1 MESSAKYTLVGL
13 FVVIATIIFVAL
25 LFWLTEIGG
34 QRNTRFFTVYFRNH
48 SLAGLQVD
56 SAVTMKGIK
65 VGTVTAYHISPESV
79 EEVKVILRLG
89 NDIPVK
95 MDTAAILKR
104 NLLTGLAF
112 IDLIGS
118 SDQSNLRVEIPEDEI
133 YPVIPEGESELDK
146 LADSIPAVLSQV
158 NGMVSR
164 ANAVFSTENISSLE
178 RSLQNVEKLTAAFA
192 NKQEEIEEMI
202 DKMSQTTSDI
212 SAASKSLRK
221 FADGANGS
229 LDSMSTEA
237 TTTLRSLN
245 DTVKGLHEQAEI
257 ISSSVNAVSQV
268 LSQEITNTSQSIA
281 AAADSISRTAESFEN
296 PKAII
301 AGPAES
307 TLGPG
312 ERGIRTQ

>member
-13 FVVIATIIFVAL
+13 FVAIATIIFVAL

-65 VGTVTAYHISPESV
+65 VGTVAEYHISPESV

-95 MDTAAILKR
+95 MDTAAVLKR

-118 SDQSNLRVEIPEDEI
+118 SDQSSLRKEIPQNEI

-146 LADSIPAVLSQV
+146 IADSVPAVLSEV
-158 NGMVSR
+158 NAMVSR
-164 ANAVFSTENISSLE
+164 ASAVFSSNNIASLE
-178 RSLQNVEKLTAAFA
+178 RSLQNIEKLTAAFA
-192 NKQEEIEEMI
+192 NKQGEIEEMI
-202 DKMSQTTSDI
+202 DKMSKTTSDI

-221 FADGANGS
+221 FADGANES
-229 LDSMSTEA
+229 LDSMSSDA
-237 TTTLRSLN
+237 STTLRSLN
-245 DTVKGLHEQAEI
+245 ETVKGLNEQAEN

-268 LSQEITNTSQSIA
+268 LTQEITTTSQSIA

-312 ERGIRTQ
+312 ERGIGLE